1 MRGFFCF
8 LTMLLVSPLA
18 LATTDRV
25 ALVIGNAKYQ
35 HTTTLANPV
44 NDARDIAAA
53 LRTAGFAVE
62 PVVENADKARLQAA
76 LAAFADKAHGARQ
89 ALVYYAGHGIEA
101 AGENYLVP
109 VDAPLRNERTVSL
122 EAVKLSDVLAV
133 VSSAGQLGLVVL
145 DACRDNPLAA
155 RMQRIDATR
164 SATRGLGAPGE
175 PGGNLM
181 VVYAA
186 EAGRVAADGAG
197 RNSPFTQAVLGAL
210 NAPPMEVRQFWGHVR
225 DQVSRSTGGAQR
237 PFTYGSLGG
246 EAIYLAGSG
255 SEISTPQWN
264 PGPRPMPPT
273 PAQEALSHT
282 WVWWVSCGVLALL
295 LAFQAWRKTSFH
307 PAPAANGRMP
317 IPRLSLSA
325 ADGGLLGTVA
335 AGQSCIVGRDTSQ
348 ADISMPDKDVRIS
361 LRHLK
366 VSLDAEGQA
375 WVEDLESSNGVWRG
389 PGDRIPVGRRVPIEL
404 PCRLFLGGSHAPL
417 SIERG

>member
-1 MRGFFCF
+1 MR
-8 LTMLLVSPLA
+8 LNTMTWAGLLAALLLA
-18 LATTDRV
+18 SGVHAAEKV

-53 LRTAGFAVE
+53 LRNAGFAVE

-164 SATRGLGAPGE
+164 SATRGLGPPGE

-225 DQVSRSTGGAQR
+225 DQVFRSTGGAQR

-246 EAIYLAGSG
+246 EAIYLAGRGVMIQQPQPAGSVALTHIDESANTNLRPVATFTSSG
-255 SEISTPQWN
+255 VYHFSSIAPGVLRDNRTGREWTQSDSGYGMSKKSATAYCNTLSIDGSGWRLPSVAELKSIYDQSERHSVECGDDI
-264 PGPRPMPPT
+264 
-273 PAQEALSHT
+273 
-282 WVWWVSCGVLALL
+282 CGVTKL
-295 LAFQAWRKTSFH
+295 F
-307 PAPAANGRMP
+307 
-317 IPRLSLSA
+317 RLSSWA
-325 ADGGLLGTVA
+325 VISNGDGGFLFSDSVCLQDG
-335 AGQSCIVGRDTSQ
+335 
-348 ADISMPDKDVRIS
+348 S
-361 LRHLK
+361 LC
-366 VSLDAEGQA
+366 
-375 WVEDLESSNGVWRG
+375 G
-389 PGDRIPVGRRVPIEL
+389 PFKSEKRVLCTRNP
-404 PCRLFLGGSHAPL
+404 R
-417 SIERG
+417 